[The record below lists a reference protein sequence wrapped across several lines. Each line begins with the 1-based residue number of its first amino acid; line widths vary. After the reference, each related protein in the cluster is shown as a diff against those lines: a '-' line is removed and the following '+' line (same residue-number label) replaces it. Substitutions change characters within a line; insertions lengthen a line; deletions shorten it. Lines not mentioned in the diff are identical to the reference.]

1 MPSGTSTP
9 IFIRREA
16 KLEDLRILLL
26 SDYSDGSGGVE
37 RLLGNHRYEL
47 RRQGHTVSWLSSS
60 VGTPEADRLCFGTT
74 GKLRGL
80 VQLANPMA
88 AGALRRAI
96 AEFRPDVVHV
106 GMFLTQLS
114 PSILPVLAEVPS
126 VYHAQ
131 WYRPICLTG
140 TRVLPDG
147 RACPYRAGAACLRE
161 RCVPAQDWLPLAW
174 GLQRFRE
181 RKSAFRLI
189 VANSGYVQKALG
201 EWGCEAPMVIPCGVE
216 TRPQRP
222 ALSGPPTAVFAGRLV
237 REKGAHILV
246 EAARALPEAG
256 FVIAGEGPERMALEA
271 LAGPNV
277 EFTGHLSRE
286 AMEARFGGAWVQ
298 VVPSLWQ
305 EPFGLTAAEAQ
316 MRGTAVV
323 ASAVGGLAEVIRH
336 GLTGLAVPAG
346 DVGAWVAALR
356 TLLTNREAAERMG
369 QAGRAHAEA
378 ELGMEKFTRRFIEA
392 YRSILG

>member
-1 MPSGTSTP
+1 M
-9 IFIRREA
+9 
-16 KLEDLRILLL
+16 
-26 SDYSDGSGGVE
+26 
-37 RLLGNHRYEL
+37 
-47 RRQGHTVSWLSSS
+47 SWLSTSAAP
-60 VGTPEADRLCFGTT
+60 GGLPEADRLCFGTT

-80 VQLANPMA
+80 VQWANPAA
-88 AGALRRAI
+88 AGALRRAL

-114 PSILPVLAEVPS
+114 PSVLPVLAEVPS

-147 RACPYRAGAACLRE
+147 SPCPHRAGAACLRE

-181 RKSAFRLI
+181 RRGAFRLI
-189 VANSGYVQKALG
+189 VANSEHVRQALG
-201 EWGCEAPMVIPCGVE
+201 QWGCEASMVISCGVE
-216 TRPQRP
+216 ARPQRP
-222 ALSGPPTAVFAGRLV
+222 PLTGPPMAVFAGRLV
-237 REKGAHILV
+237 REKGAHVLV
-246 EAARALPEAG
+246 EAAQALPEAR
-256 FVIAGEGPERMALEA
+256 FLIAGDGPERRALETA
-271 LAGPNV
+271 AGPNV

-286 AMEARFGGAWVQ
+286 AMEERFASAWVQ
-298 VVPSLWQ
+298 AVPSIWQ

-323 ASAVGGLAEVIRH
+323 ASAVGGLAEVVRH
-336 GLTGLAVPAG
+336 GLTGLTVEVG
-346 DVGAWVAALR
+346 DIGAWVAALR
-356 TLLTNREAAERMG
+356 ALLANRDAAERMG
-369 QAGRAHAEA
+369 HAGREYAMA
-378 ELGMEKFTRRFIEA
+378 ELGIGRFTDRFIEA

>member
-1 MPSGTSTP
+1 M
-9 IFIRREA
+9 
-16 KLEDLRILLL
+16 RILLL

-37 RLLGNHRYEL
+37 RLLANHRDEL
-47 RRQGHTVSWLSSS
+47 RRRGHAVSWLSSEAAPGG
-60 VGTPEADRLCFGTT
+60 VPEADRLCFGTT

-80 VQLANPMA
+80 VQWANPAA

-96 AEFRPDVVHV
+96 GEFRPDVVHV

-114 PSILPVLAEVPS
+114 PSVLPVLAEVPS

-147 RACPYRAGAACLRE
+147 RPCPHRAGAACLRE

-181 RKSAFRLI
+181 RKGAFRLI
-189 VANSGYVQKALG
+189 VANSEHVRRALG
-201 EWGCEAPMVIPCGVE
+201 EWGCEASMVIPCGVE

-222 ALSGPPTAVFAGRLV
+222 PLTGPPMAVFAGRLV
-237 REKGAHILV
+237 REKGAHVLV
-246 EAARALPEAG
+246 EAARALPEAR
-256 FVIAGEGPERMALEA
+256 FLIAGDGPERMALEA
-271 LAGPNV
+271 AAGPNV
-277 EFTGHLSRE
+277 EFAGHLSRD
-286 AMEARFGGAWVQ
+286 AMEERFAGAWAQ
-298 VVPSLWQ
+298 AVPSLWQ

-336 GLTGLAVPAG
+336 GLTGLAVDAG
-346 DVGAWVAALR
+346 DVGAWAAALR

-369 QAGRAHAEA
+369 SAGRAYAVA
-378 ELGMEKFTRRFIEA
+378 ELGIGRFTDQFTEA

>member
-1 MPSGTSTP
+1 M
-9 IFIRREA
+9 RV
-16 KLEDLRILLL
+16 LLL

-37 RLLGNHRYEL
+37 RLLANHRDEL
-47 RRQGHTVSWLSSS
+47 RLQGHTVSWMSSS
-60 VGTPEADRLCFGTT
+60 AAARGASEADRLCFGTT

-96 AEFRPDVVHV
+96 AEFQPDVVHV
-106 GMFLTQLS
+106 AMFLTQLS
-114 PSILPVLAEVPS
+114 PSVLPVLAGVPS

-140 TRVLPDG
+140 TRMLPGG
-147 RACPYRAGAACLRE
+147 RECTHRAGAACLRE
-161 RCVPAQDWLPLAW
+161 RCVPVQDWLPLSW

-181 RKSAFRLI
+181 RKGAFRLI
-189 VANSGYVQKALG
+189 VANSGYVQRALG
-201 EWGCEAPMVIPCGVE
+201 EWGCEARMVIPCGVE

-222 ALSGPPTAVFAGRLV
+222 TLTGPPLAVFAGRLV
-237 REKGAHILV
+237 REKGAHVLV
-246 EAARALPEAG
+246 EAARALPEAR
-256 FVIAGEGPERMALEA
+256 FVFAGEGPERMALEA
-271 LAGPNV
+271 QAGPNV

-286 AMEARFGGAWVQ
+286 AMETRFAGAWVQ
-298 VVPSLWQ
+298 AVPSKWQ

-323 ASAVGGLAEVIRH
+323 ASAVGGLAEVVRH
-336 GLTGLAVPAG
+336 GLTGLTVPAG
-346 DVGAWVAALR
+346 DMGAWVAALR
-356 TLLTNREAAERMG
+356 TILTNREAAERMG

-378 ELGMEKFTRRFIEA
+378 ELGMEQFTSRFIKA